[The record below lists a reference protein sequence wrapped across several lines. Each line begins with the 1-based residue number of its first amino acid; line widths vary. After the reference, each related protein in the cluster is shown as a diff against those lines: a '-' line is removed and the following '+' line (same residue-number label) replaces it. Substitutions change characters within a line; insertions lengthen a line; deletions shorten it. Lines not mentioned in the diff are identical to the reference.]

1 MRLFIILWAVLQSV
15 VAIGQMSFYTVS
27 GVVLDA
33 SDRHSLEGVRVFTH
47 ESNLQTFTDSVGVFH
62 LVGMSTGMHHVH
74 FEMVGYKAA
83 AEYFA
88 VESSDAS
95 GWIVL
100 LEPSHIELKQV
111 VIESEVSKAQY
122 QAQSLDLIVLGKE
135 ELKGTPAQT
144 LAQRLTTLPGVNQ
157 LQTGVGIGKPVIR
170 GLSGNRIVVS
180 DLGMKQ
186 EGQQWGSDHG
196 LEIDPYNA
204 ERIEIIKG
212 PATLLYGSDA
222 LGGVI
227 RIQTPAVPQVGLSG
241 EVGSYYRSNNDYLG
255 SSMELNGAK
264 GKWFAKIRT
273 TWAEYGDTR
282 IPADRFTYLN
292 RTLPLYNERLKNTAG
307 RDFHYQSTI
316 GYTSDRMIIKA
327 TWSHFHQRNG
337 LFPGIVGIPTG
348 GSVADDGNTR
358 NVDLPH
364 QIVDHYKAAL
374 NMTYNLKKGWLQW
387 DAGVQR
393 NERQEMIR
401 PHREGYAPLPD
412 SPLAHHLTLTTWQTS
427 IRYHAHR
434 FGQWRFIPG
443 VQAAIQSNKRGGW
456 EFLLPNHQ
464 SMNAGAY
471 LFAEHSS
478 HNERVIWNGGIR
490 YDFGQVKGEQFYTPI
505 YSSDEQIQG
514 YTERVGN
521 VNKLFHQLSGG
532 LGWSYSPN
540 SRWNLKA
547 NAARSFRMPNPAE
560 LMINGIHHG
569 TFRHEMGDS
578 TLQSE
583 IGYQFDFTALFQLH
597 NAYLKLTPYF
607 NYFDGYIYLRPTA
620 QFSTLPDGGQV
631 YQYTQHNAWFTGAEL
646 YLEWHPIESLHAEGG
661 LDYVKSYNVNTG
673 LALPFT
679 PPARFRL
686 KLSYETERS
695 FGILEAL
702 TFGTMYLGWTDQRD
716 TDRNELATSGAF
728 TMDVFVKS
736 TLRLGEQQI
745 DVAVSASNLF
755 DRYYLNHLSA
765 YRQLNLPEQG
775 RNINV
780 SLHWP
785 FQFEKRNKNI

>member
-1 MRLFIILWAVLQSV
+1 MRFFVILWAVLLSV
-15 VAIGQMSFYTVS
+15 TVSGQMSLYTVS

-33 SDRHSLEGVRVFTH
+33 TDRHPLEGVRVFTH
-47 ESNLQTFTDSVGVFH
+47 EANLQAFTDSVGVFH
-62 LVGMSTGMHHVH
+62 LSGMSSGMHHVH

-83 AEYFA
+83 AEYYA

-95 GWIVL
+95 GWIML

-122 QAQSLDLIVLGKE
+122 QAQSLDLMVLGKDD
-135 ELKGTPAQT
+135 LKGTSAQT
-144 LAQRLTTLPGVNQ
+144 LAQRLTALPGINQ

-212 PATLLYGSDA
+212 PGTLLYGSDA

-227 RIQTPAVPQVGLSG
+227 RIQTPAVPQPGIQG
-241 EVGSYYRSNNDYLG
+241 EVSTYFRSNNDYLA
-255 SSMELNGAK
+255 SSAAVNAAR
-264 GKWFAKIRT
+264 GKWFGKMRA

-292 RTLPLYNERLKNTAG
+292 RTLPLYDERLKNTAG
-307 RDFHYQSTI
+307 RDFHYQATG
-316 GYTSDRMIIKA
+316 GYTSDRMVIKA

-348 GSVADDGNTR
+348 GAVADDGDAR

-364 QIVDHYKAAL
+364 QVVDHYKAAL
-374 NMTYNLKKGWLQW
+374 NMTYNLRKGWLQW
-387 DAGVQR
+387 DAGMQR
-393 NERQEMIR
+393 NERKEMIR

-412 SPLAHHLTLTTWQTS
+412 NAMAHHLTLTTWQTS
-427 IRYHAHR
+427 LRYHAHR

-443 VQAAIQSNKRGGW
+443 FQAAYQENQRDGW
-456 EFLLPNHQ
+456 EFLLPNHR
-464 SMNAGAY
+464 SVNLGGFV
-471 LFAEHSS
+471 FAEHTSTD
-478 HNERVIWNGGIR
+478 ERVIWNGGVR
-490 YDFGQVKGEQFYTPI
+490 YDYGQVHGDRFSTPI
-505 YSSDEQIQG
+505 YTSDEQIQG
-514 YTERVGN
+514 FTERVGN
-521 VNKLFHQLSGG
+521 VNRLFHQVSGG
-532 LGWSYSPN
+532 LGWSFSPN
-540 SRWNLKA
+540 NRWNLKA
-547 NAARSFRMPNPAE
+547 NAARSFRLPNPAE

-578 TLQSE
+578 TLQGE
-583 IGYQFDFTALFQLH
+583 IGYQLDFTALYQLQH
-597 NAYLKLTPYF
+597 VYLKVTPYF

-631 YQYTQHNAWFTGAEL
+631 YRYTQHDAWFTGAEV

-661 LDYVKSYNVNTG
+661 VDYVKSYNVNTG

-695 FGILEAL
+695 FGWVESL
-702 TFGTMYLGWTDQRD
+702 TFGVMYLGWTDQRD
-716 TDRNELATSGAF
+716 TDRNEMATNGAY
-728 TMDVFVKS
+728 TMDVFVKT
-736 TLRLGEQQI
+736 TLRFGAQHLDLALSGN
-745 DVAVSASNLF
+745 NLL

-775 RNINV
+775 RNVNV
-780 SLHWP
+780 SLLWP
-785 FQFEKRNKNI
+785 FQFQKK